1 MLPSNKPKTNSRPH
15 VLVIDDSEIARSY
28 MVGLLGDADFV
39 VFEQPSA
46 IGATRAIRENA
57 IQAVVVDVSMPGLSG
72 DKLVGVLR
80 KNQRLDGL
88 VIVVVTGKTSDEVSD
103 LAELEAAD
111 EVLFKD
117 GLNETLVRTLGRLL
131 RASSYRPNSEN
142 TSSAPAEIARTSASY
157 RRQR

>member
-1 MLPSNKPKTNSRPH
+1 MLPSNNSRTNSKPH
-15 VLVIDDSEIARSY
+15 VLVIDDSEIARSH
-28 MVGLLGDADFV
+28 MAGLLSDADFV

-80 KNQRLDGL
+80 KNQRLEGL
-88 VIVVVTGKTSDEVSD
+88 VIVVVTGKTSDEVSS

-117 GLNETLVRTLGRLL
+117 GLNQTLVRALSRLL
-131 RASSYRPNSEN
+131 RTSSYRPSGES
-142 TSSAPAEIARTSASY
+142 TSNAPEEIARTSGSI

>member
-1 MLPSNKPKTNSRPH
+1 M
-15 VLVIDDSEIARSY
+15 A
-28 MVGLLGDADFV
+28 GLLSDADFV

-80 KNQRLDGL
+80 KNQRLEGL
-88 VIVVVTGKTSDEVSD
+88 VIVVVTGKTSDEVSN
-103 LAELEAAD
+103 LADLEAAD

-117 GLNETLVRTLGRLL
+117 GLNQTLVRALSRLL
-131 RASSYRPNSEN
+131 RTSSYRPSGES
-142 TSSAPAEIARTSASY
+142 TSNAPEEIARTSGSI